1 MSIWVPSEDDPES
14 EPPSRIPASRLLTD
28 FVAQWQ
34 GERVRLK
41 DVVGILEDRAY
52 GLLLLVFAFPF
63 PNVIP
68 NPVPGLSGILGV
80 PLVLVAAQLALGH
93 PHPWFPKFLAER
105 SMRSAD
111 FKAVVEKVVP
121 WLRKLERLTRP
132 RLRGLCKPPA
142 ERLLA
147 VFCLLLA
154 ILLALPI
161 PLGNILPA
169 LAVSLIA
176 LGLIEH
182 DGLAILTGIEVG
194 LVSIFI
200 VSAVVI
206 AMLKAFLFF
215 LQQAF

>member
-14 EPPSRIPASRLLTD
+14 EPPSRLPASRLLTD
-28 FVAQWQ
+28 FLAQWQ

-41 DVVGILEDRAY
+41 DVVDILEDRAY
-52 GLLLLVFAFPF
+52 GLLLLIFAF

-68 NPVPGLSGILGV
+68 NPVPGLSGILGM
-80 PLVLVAAQLALGH
+80 PLMLVAAQLVIGR

-105 SMRSAD
+105 SMKTAD
-111 FKAVVEKVVP
+111 FRTVVEKVVP

-147 VFCLLLA
+147 AFCLILA
-154 ILLALPI
+154 IVLALPI

-200 VSAVVI
+200 VSAVIV
-206 AMLKAFLFF
+206 AMVKAFLFF

>member
-1 MSIWVPSEDDPES
+1 MSVWVPSEDDPES
-14 EPPSRIPASRLLTD
+14 EPPSRLPASRLLTD
-28 FVAQWQ
+28 FLAQWQ

-41 DVVGILEDRAY
+41 DVVDVLEDRAY
-52 GLLLLVFAFPF
+52 GLLLLIFAF

-80 PLVLVAAQLALGH
+80 PLVLVAAQLALGR

-105 SMRSAD
+105 SMKTAD
-111 FKAVVEKVVP
+111 FRAVVEKLVP
-121 WLRKLERLTRP
+121 WLQRLERLTRP
-132 RLRGLCKPPA
+132 RLRWLCKPPF

-147 VFCLLLA
+147 VFCLILA
-154 ILLALPI
+154 IVLALPI

-182 DGLAILTGIEVG
+182 DGLAIGAGLVLG
-194 LVSIFI
+194 LVSIVI

-206 AMLKAFLFF
+206 AMIEAFLFF
-215 LQQAF
+215 LRQAF